1 MRLDIK
7 CPSSV
12 KIKCPQCG
20 SYNVICE
27 AEVTIRFMFSKEG
40 KYEIISD
47 WDSLYDE
54 IFWGTPYRC
63 ECQDCDEVFESE

>member
-12 KIKCPQCG
+12 KPKCPNCG
-20 SYNVICE
+20 STNIVCE
-27 AEVTIRFMFSKEG
+27 TEIPIRFMFSKEG
-40 KYEIISD
+40 KY
-47 WDSLYDE
+47 E